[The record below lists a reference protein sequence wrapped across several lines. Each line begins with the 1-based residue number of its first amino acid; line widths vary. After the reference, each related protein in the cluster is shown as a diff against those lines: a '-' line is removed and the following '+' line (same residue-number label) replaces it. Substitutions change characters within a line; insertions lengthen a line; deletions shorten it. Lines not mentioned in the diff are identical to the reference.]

1 MRSFIKWLHVI
12 QFSLLGIFAMLVVY
26 ASVPILHPLDR
37 FYIVYGIVLLLLSA
51 SGMCLL
57 WFRKMF
63 AYIVIALID
72 LILPPAFFSFLGLIL
87 PFFFPDMHFAQC
99 LPCAFDANLICALI
113 IWEITM
119 IPLAVITV
127 ISGRKKYDGQGVG
140 ERTANFSG

>member
-1 MRSFIKWLHVI
+1 MRNFIVWLHRI
-12 QFSLLGIFAMLVVY
+12 QFTSFGIFALLVIY

-37 FYIVYGIVLLLLSA
+37 FYIAYGIVLLLLSA
-51 SGMCLL
+51 SGMGLL

-63 AYIVIALID
+63 SYIVIALID
-72 LILPPAFFSFLGLIL
+72 LILPPVFFSFLGLIL

-127 ISGRKKYDGQGVG
+127 IAGRKKHEGQGAVKG
-140 ERTANFSG
+140 